1 MSILLSF
8 GLLFLE
14 DEFKMGVI
22 LLKTTNFYNH
32 DTKTFFY

>member
-8 GLLFLE
+8 GLLFSE

-22 LLKTTNFYNH
+22 LLELTNYHSHDPKTLFY
-32 DTKTFFY
+32 